1 MCAAV
6 TVTVN
11 VCCSR
16 CHCVSIRVAPARYHH
31 EDLIVSEHGDRVY
44 IIDDGAVS
52 LLVAQRTSLVRSNS
66 AVQVSK
72 NYY

>member
-6 TVTVN
+6 
-11 VCCSR
+11 
-16 CHCVSIRVAPARYHH
+16 SIGVAPAHH